1 MHAQAIGEGI
11 TRNHRRGITKKK
23 SEEDIT
29 RKKNITKK
37 KKKT

>member
-1 MHAQAIGEGI
+1 MHKQYGKALQEIIGG
-11 TRNHRRGITKKK
+11 TLQKK

>member
-11 TRNHRRGITKKK
+11 TRIIGGTLQKK